1 LDQRKGV
8 ILDEGRPVLARTKD
22 SREKLLKWFDD
33 WLRSQEM
40 TLEDLLDPKS
50 FDVETVNLVLEKYGR
65 ALYNGGRPYG
75 HYSETINA
83 VGSKRPNLRRMLQG
97 AWNLAFTWLR
107 EEPPVHH
114 VALPWQILTS
124 LIAVAYLWG
133 WNRTAGV
140 LALSWG
146 ALTRIGEVL
155 KAQRRHL
162 VLPRDLAYTIRYAL
176 LQIEEPKTRFRSAR
190 HQVARLDQ
198 PQLLQVVEYSFQDL
212 RPDEGLW
219 NFSPQTLRLR
229 FQRLLKA
236 LQIDTLPPSVTRG
249 LDLGSLRAGG
259 ASWLMITSEDSELV
273 RRRGRWLT
281 SKIMEI
287 YVQEVSALQFLPQL
301 PSRAKSLVIEG
312 AGLFPTLL
320 QKVGY
325 FHSCGIPET
334 AWKFLLTD
342 GTNADHG

>member
-1 LDQRKGV
+1 MLPK
-8 ILDEGRPVLARTKD
+8 TKD
-22 SREKLLKWFDD
+22 SREKLLRWFDD
-33 WLRSQEM
+33 WLQSQDM
-40 TLEDLLDPKS
+40 TLEALLDART
-50 FDVETVNLVLEKYGR
+50 FDVETVNLVLERYGR
-65 ALYNGGRPYG
+65 ALYNSGRPYG

-114 VALPWQILTS
+114 VALPWQVLAS
-124 LIAVAYLWG
+124 LISVAYLWG

-162 VLPRDLAYTIRYAL
+162 VLPRDLANTISYAL

-198 PQLLQVVEYSFQDL
+198 PQLLHVVEIAFQDL
-212 RPDEGLW
+212 HADEGLW

-229 FQRLLKA
+229 FQKLLKA
-236 LQIDTLPPSVTRG
+236 LQLDVLPPSVSRG

-259 ASWLMITSEDSELV
+259 ASWLMITSEYSELV

-287 YVQEVSALQFLPQL
+287 YVQEVSAIQFLPQL
-301 PSRAKSLVIEG
+301 PLRTRLVVIEG
-312 AGLFPTLL
+312 AGLFPELL
-320 QKVGY
+320 QRVS
-325 FHSCGIPET
+325 FLHSCGIPES
-334 AWKFLLTD
+334 AWKYLLAS
-342 GTNADHG
+342 GRTNAEYG